1 MSEHAAAP
9 APAPAAAPAAPKDP
23 VRDLAEKIYVEMA
36 AVVYSRGGQPPPPT
50 PKAVAMMSFKLAEA
64 FLQAH
69 LEINAAIIAE
79 AKKRSS
85 FSFDDFDL
93 GAGAGAGAGTV
104 AKS

>member
-9 APAPAAAPAAPKDP
+9 APAPAAGPAIPQDP
-23 VRDLAEKIYVEMA
+23 VRDLALQIYVQIA
-36 AVVYSRGGQPPPPT
+36 GNVFKGQQPMPD

-64 FLQAH
+64 FIQAH
-69 LEINAAIIAE
+69 QEINAAIIAE

-93 GAGAGAGAGTV
+93 GAS
-104 AKS
+104 AKKT